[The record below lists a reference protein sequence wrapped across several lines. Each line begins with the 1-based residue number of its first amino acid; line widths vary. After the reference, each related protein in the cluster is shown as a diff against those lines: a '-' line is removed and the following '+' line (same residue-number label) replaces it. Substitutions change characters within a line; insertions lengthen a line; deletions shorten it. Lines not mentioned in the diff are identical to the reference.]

1 MDLRGA
7 NILITGG
14 SSGIGLETARLLIAA
29 GARVA
34 ITGRDEAKLHR
45 AAEELKAH
53 AIRADVS
60 KPEDAARMV
69 EDTVRA
75 FGSLNV
81 LINNA
86 GLGHFAP
93 LAELDVADFRR
104 IMDTNVFGAMLAA
117 QAAAKHFITEGK
129 GGNIVNIASTAG
141 QRGFSG
147 GTAYTATKFALS
159 AMTECWRAEL
169 RTHGIR
175 VMQVNPSEVLTEF
188 QARQGRQQQVNGTK
202 LRGIEIAHAIKA
214 MLEMDD
220 RGFITDLTVWATNPK

>member
-7 NILITGG
+7 AVLITGG
-14 SSGIGLETARLLIAA
+14 SSGIGFETARVLIAS

-34 ITGRDEAKLHR
+34 ITGRDEVKLRR

-53 AIRADVS
+53 GIVADAS

-69 EDTVRA
+69 DETLRA
-75 FGSLNV
+75 FGSFQG

-93 LAELDVADFRR
+93 LAELDLADFRR
-104 IMDTNVFGAMLAA
+104 VMDTNVFGAMLAA
-117 QAAAKHFITEGK
+117 QAAARHFIAAGK
-129 GGNIVNIASTAG
+129 GGNIINIASTAG
-141 QRGFSG
+141 QRGFAG

-175 VMQVNPSEVLTEF
+175 VMQVNPSEVVTGF
-188 QARQGRQQQVNGTK
+188 QARMGLQQQVNGTK
-202 LRGIEIAHAIKA
+202 LRASEIAHAIKA

-220 RGFITDLTVWATNPK
+220 RGFITDLTVWATNPR

>member
-7 NILITGG
+7 KVLITGG
-14 SSGIGLETARLLIAA
+14 SSGIGLETARLLTAS

-34 ITGRDEAKLHR
+34 ITGRDEAKLR
-45 AAEELKAH
+45 RVAEEVKAH
-53 AIRADVS
+53 AIQADVS
-60 KPEDAARMV
+60 KPKEVARMV

-75 FGSLNV
+75 FGSFNV

-93 LAELDVADFRR
+93 LTELDMADFRR

-117 QAAAKHFITEGK
+117 QAAAKHFIAEGK
-129 GGNIVNIASTAG
+129 GGSIINIASTAG
-141 QRGFSG
+141 QRGFAG

-169 RTHGIR
+169 RTHDIR
-175 VMQVNPSEVLTEF
+175 VMQVNPSEVLTDF
-188 QARQGRQQQVNGTK
+188 QARQGRQQQVNESK
-202 LRGIEIAHAIKA
+202 LRGVEIAHAIKA
-214 MLEMDD
+214 MLEMDN
-220 RGFITDLTVWATNPK
+220 RGFVTDLTVWATNPK